1 MPVRPVHASAACLAQ
16 AAKGRPRGTGR
27 EWHGQAPSGCGRVV
41 EHQLRFPRHSDR
53 FRVANCEY
61 EPRLP
66 VARFRHP
73 GLLMQP
79 VTGHMSDRTWIGRL
93 VRRRPYFL
101 LGAPACR
108 PARWA
113 LYGAV
118 QHPCP
123 GATIAGRDGDGIDHE
138 GFLSRRTDQDH
149 GLCSGTLI
157 LAAIASIRVRMWQLR
172 RAISRSRSSVTTLR
186 KARIHLSNAI
196 FAIAQITFALAAW
209 AQISEK
215 EPAFQASSPKNFKGL
230 VFGSAF
236 FLARTTFGLPLFH
249 ILMVTGSRQRAN
261 QLIEAHFILRACHE
275 CQANP
280 IQTPCQKQ
288 HGPLPSFS
296 TFSLYLR
303 GPKEKRRNDAGDTY

>member
-1 MPVRPVHASAACLAQ
+1 MACLFVRSMPALH
-16 AAKGRPRGTGR
+16 AWRRRRKAGRAGR
-27 EWHGQAPSGCGRVV
+27 EGNGMDK
-41 EHQLRFPRHSDR
+41 PRQGAAGLWNIS
-53 FRVANCEY
+53 FGFLGIQIGFALQIANCEY

-118 QHPCP
+118 QHPRP
-123 GATIAGRDGDGIDHE
+123 GAAIAGRDGDGIDHE

-172 RAISRSRSSVTTLR
+172 RAI
-186 KARIHLSNAI
+186 
-196 FAIAQITFALAAW
+196 
-209 AQISEK
+209 
-215 EPAFQASSPKNFKGL
+215 
-230 VFGSAF
+230 
-236 FLARTTFGLPLFH
+236 
-249 ILMVTGSRQRAN
+249 
-261 QLIEAHFILRACHE
+261 
-275 CQANP
+275 
-280 IQTPCQKQ
+280 
-288 HGPLPSFS
+288 
-296 TFSLYLR
+296 
-303 GPKEKRRNDAGDTY
+303 